1 MRKDEQVV
9 IRVTKEVKEQ
19 YRRALYKYLSE
30 NPGYHAGDFLAHML
44 KLYEDVSSDEII
56 RQCIESRRR
65 VLIR

>member
-1 MRKDEQVV
+1 MRKGEQIV
-9 IRVTKEVKEQ
+9 IRVTKEVKER
-19 YRRALYKYLSE
+19 YRRDLHRFLSE
-30 NPGYHAGDFLAHML
+30 NPNSHAEDFLAYML